1 MIQYL
6 FLVLKLHMPFLLV
19 KKQTQQPV
27 LSLDAL
33 LKYAQT
39 NFQLFCSFSLAE
51 NLWLTGILD
60 SKPVQV

>member
-1 MIQYL
+1 MIQFL
-6 FLVLKLHMPFLLV
+6 FLVLKLRMPFLRV

-33 LKYAQT
+33 LKCAQAI
-39 NFQLFCSFSLAE
+39 FQLFCSFSLAE
-51 NLWLTGILD
+51 SLWLTGILD